1 MNAPRGA
8 RRAVFFD
15 LDGTLADTA
24 PDLASALNALRA
36 EQGLAALPLA
46 QIRPCVS
53 GGSPALLGLG
63 FGRSDP
69 EDPEYQALRARLL
82 DLYGARVARDTRLF
96 PGMAEVLDTLT
107 GSAVPWG
114 VVTNKPVRLTHPL
127 LAALGIADRAACIVC
142 GDTTAYRKP
151 HPAPLLHAA
160 RLCGC
165 DPGRCLFVGDSRDDM
180 SAGRA
185 AGMITLVALFGYL
198 APGDDP
204 SAFGADGAISHP
216 GAVLAWV
223 NGIPVGSEPH

>member
-46 QIRPCVS
+46 RIRPCVS

-69 EDPEYQALRARLL
+69 EDPEYQALRGRLL
-82 DLYGARVARDTRLF
+82 DLYGGRIACDTRLF

-107 GSAVPWG
+107 GAAVPWG
-114 VVTNKPVRLTHPL
+114 
-127 LAALGIADRAACIVC
+127 
-142 GDTTAYRKP
+142 
-151 HPAPLLHAA
+151 
-160 RLCGC
+160 
-165 DPGRCLFVGDSRDDM
+165 
-180 SAGRA
+180 
-185 AGMITLVALFGYL
+185 
-198 APGDDP
+198 
-204 SAFGADGAISHP
+204 
-216 GAVLAWV
+216 
-223 NGIPVGSEPH
+223 